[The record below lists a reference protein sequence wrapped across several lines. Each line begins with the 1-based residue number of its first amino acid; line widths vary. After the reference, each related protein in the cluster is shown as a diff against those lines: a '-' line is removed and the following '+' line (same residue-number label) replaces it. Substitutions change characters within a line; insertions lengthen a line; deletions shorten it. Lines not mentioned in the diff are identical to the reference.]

1 MQSLLNREQIMKR
14 FFVIG
19 ISLVVLCCSA
29 NFAMAGTIAGKVKAH
44 GVKNSADAVV
54 YVEKIESQSF
64 PAPKEH
70 ALMDQKGLKF
80 HPHVLPILAGTTVDF
95 LNSDDVLHNVFCP
108 DACADKV
115 NLGTWPKGQKR
126 SYTFKNAG
134 CQAVM
139 LCNVH
144 PEMEAYVVV
153 CATPYFAVSSPDG
166 SYEIKDVPPGKY
178 TLKIWHEKLKG
189 QPVRIEVSE
198 KGEAKADFDIQK

>member
-1 MQSLLNREQIMKR
+1 MEQRMKKSLI
-14 FFVIG
+14 VS
-19 ISLVVLCCSA
+19 ISLAFLCCGLCTA
-29 NFAMAGTIAGKVKAH
+29 TAGTITGKVKAH

-54 YVEKIESQSF
+54 YIEKIESQSF

-108 DACADKV
+108 DGCADKV

-126 SYTFKNAG
+126 SYTFKTAG

-153 CATPYFAVSSPDG
+153 CATPYFAVSAADG

-178 TLKIWHEKLKG
+178 TLKIWHQKLKG
-189 QPVRIEVSE
+189 QPVQIEVAD